1 MVFNGKCYLVRGA
14 PSKAFCSFVLA
25 MSDHVS
31 KLTTDLL
38 IHELKDVTG
47 WEYMGFYLGFGMA
60 DIKEIEQDHPDTAR
74 RRMEM
79 LDRWMRKEV
88 SPSWEM
94 VIEALEKMSE
104 LRLAHQLR
112 EKYCTQQHKD
122 EKPPTSTSEDQTDSQ
137 EIERVLKVDRNNIV
151 AQQIEDFEDRYLVI
165 VRNTEAVIKSGNPP
179 GRDIEWFSDYYMS
192 KEVTK
197 VEELFDQLKPLDYLN
212 CTMLEKI
219 IKYFLKQDQ
228 LVVAEFND
236 YIQDLKKFKLSTSVQ
251 EFMESIEAAQRPLS
265 ETERP
270 GTITVK
276 LRLVGGWLTKTVN
289 DLDKLLKVLFEDK
302 SSVLS
307 HIKIELGSVIIT
319 YLAPQTEVDSL
330 ITIVAGK
337 ISFMIQV
344 GICELQIGDAVVT
357 STQSET
363 SDLSFESFLIK
374 SVLNNNINALNF
386 LLDISTSPDAADG
399 EGRTPLM
406 FASQLGNSKAVS
418 GLLKASANPN
428 VPLRQ
433 NGATSLLFASLD
445 GHSSIVGMLL
455 NANANPN
462 LQTVDGITPLFAAS
476 CRGHSDI
483 VRLLLKANANPNLHT
498 DNGATPLHLASGCG
512 HSDIISLLLTA
523 NANPNSQD
531 KIGVTPLYEAS
542 MNGHYD
548 AVNLLLKANA
558 NPNLHLDNGA
568 TPLHT
573 ASYYG
578 HSEIIS
584 LLLTAN
590 ANPNSQDI
598 NGVTP
603 LYAASMDGHYD
614 AVNLLL
620 KASADPNLHAHDGTT
635 PLYDASGH
643 GYFDIVSLLVKA
655 NANPNILADEG
666 KTPLHVASMNG
677 HCNVVNSLLEA
688 GADSNLHTKEVRTPL
703 MYACIKCHSQVVQL
717 LMTSGADPNLQMAKG
732 GITALMCACQ
742 VGCFESVELLL
753 ASGADPNLRS
763 HDGVTALDL
772 AACEGHDD
780 IVDLIQTFELSHS
793 SSTSPVLT
801 ATEVATNVD
810 NEVLASLYKAM
821 EKLLVEKTESFIS
834 AQYHKIEKVL
844 PHKHEQELQ

>member
-1 MVFNGKCYLVRGA
+1 
-14 PSKAFCSFVLA
+14 
-25 MSDHVS
+25 MSDCVS

-38 IHELKDVTG
+38 IHELKDVTR
-47 WEYMGFYLGFGMA
+47 WEYLGFYLGFGMA

-79 LDRWMRKEV
+79 LHRWMRKEV
-88 SPSWEM
+88 SPSWVM

-122 EKPPTSTSEDQTDSQ
+122 EKPPTSMREEQADSQ
-137 EIERVLKVDRNNIV
+137 ATERVLKVDRKDRV
-151 AQQIEDFEDRYLVI
+151 AREIEGFEDKYLVI
-165 VRNTEAVIKSGNPP
+165 VRELEATLKRENPTV
-179 GRDIEWFSDYYMS
+179 REINRFSNYYMS
-192 KEVTK
+192 KEVNK
-197 VEELFDQLKPLDYLN
+197 VEEMFDQLQPLDYLN
-212 CTMLEKI
+212 YTMLEKI
-219 IKYFLKQDQ
+219 IKYFLKQLQDQ
-228 LVVAEFND
+228 PVVGELND
-236 YIQDLKKFKLSTSVQ
+236 YIQDLEKFKQSTSVQ
-251 EFMESIEAAQRPLS
+251 EFMESIEAAQQPLS
-265 ETERP
+265 ETEIP
-270 GTITVK
+270 GTIFVK
-276 LRLVGGWLTKTVN
+276 LWLVGGWLTKTMN

-307 HIKIELGSVIIT
+307 HIKIVRGSVIII
-319 YLAPQTEVDSL
+319 YLASQTEIDSL

-337 ISFMIQV
+337 ISFMDQV
-344 GICELQIGDAVVT
+344 GICELQVGDTVVT
-357 STQSET
+357 SAQSET
-363 SDLSFESFLIK
+363 SDLSFESFLIE

-418 GLLKASANPN
+418 VLLKANANPN

-483 VRLLLKANANPNLHT
+483 VRLLLKANANPNLHI
-498 DNGATPLHLASGCG
+498 DNGTTPLHTASYCG

-531 KIGVTPLYEAS
+531 KNGVTPLYEAS

-558 NPNLHLDNGA
+558 KPNLHNGA

-620 KASADPNLHAHDGTT
+620 KANADPNLHAHDGTT
-635 PLYDASGH
+635 PLYEASGH
-643 GYFDIVSLLVKA
+643 GHFDIVSLLVKA
-655 NANPNILADEG
+655 SANPNILADKG
-666 KTPLHVASMNG
+666 RTPLHVASMNG
-677 HCNVVNSLLEA
+677 HCDVVNFLLEA
-688 GADSNLHTKEVRTPL
+688 GADSNLHTKEVHTPL
-703 MYACIKCHSQVVQL
+703 IYACIKCHSQVVQL
-717 LMTSGADPNLQMAKG
+717 LMTSGADPNLQMANG
-732 GITALMCACQ
+732 GITALMCACH

-753 ASGADPNLRS
+753 ASGADPDLRS

-780 IVDLIQTFELSHS
+780 IVDLIQTFELSQS

-801 ATEVATNVD
+801 ATEMATNVD
-810 NEVLASLYKAM
+810 NEALASFYQAM

-844 PHKHEQELQ
+844 PHKHEQELQRFPF

>member
-1 MVFNGKCYLVRGA
+1 
-14 PSKAFCSFVLA
+14 
-25 MSDHVS
+25 MSGCVS

-47 WEYMGFYLGFGMA
+47 WQALGNYLGFGMA

-88 SPSWEM
+88 SPSWVM

-137 EIERVLKVDRNNIV
+137 ATERVLRVDRKDRVGRGIEGFELKYLEIVSKVEDALKRESPSARNIK
-151 AQQIEDFEDRYLVI
+151 R
-165 VRNTEAVIKSGNPP
+165 
-179 GRDIEWFSDYYMS
+179 FSKCFMS
-192 KEVTK
+192 KEVTE
-197 VEELFDQLKPLDYLN
+197 VEELIDQLEPLDYLN
-212 CTMLEKI
+212 YAMLEMI
-219 IKYFLKQDQ
+219 INHFLKQDQ
-228 LVVAEFND
+228 SMVSELNG
-236 YIQDLKKFKLSTSVQ
+236 YIQDLEEFKKSTSVK
-251 EFMESIEAAQRPLS
+251 EFMESIEAAQKPLS
-265 ETERP
+265 ETEIP
-270 GTITVK
+270 GTITVQ
-276 LRLVGGWLTKTVN
+276 LQLVGKWLEKTMS
-289 DLDKLLKVLFEDK
+289 DLEKLLKVLFEDK

-307 HIKIELGSVIIT
+307 RIKIVRGSVIIT
-319 YLAPQTEVDSL
+319 YLAPQTEAKSL
-330 ITIVAGK
+330 LTIVAGK
-337 ISFMIQV
+337 ISFMVQV
-344 GICELQIGDAVVT
+344 GICELQIGDTVVT
-357 STQSET
+357 SALSEI
-363 SDLSFESFLIK
+363 SYMYLSFESFLIK

-418 GLLKASANPN
+418 VLLKANANPN

-483 VRLLLKANANPNLHT
+483 VRLLLKANANPNLHI
-498 DNGATPLHLASGCG
+498 DNGTTPLHTASYCG

-531 KIGVTPLYEAS
+531 KNGVTPLYEAS

-558 NPNLHLDNGA
+558 KPNLHNGA

-620 KASADPNLHAHDGTT
+620 KANADPNLHAHDGTT
-635 PLYDASGH
+635 PLYEASGH
-643 GYFDIVSLLVKA
+643 GHFDIVSLLVKA
-655 NANPNILADEG
+655 SANPNILADKG
-666 KTPLHVASMNG
+666 RTPLHVASMNG
-677 HCNVVNSLLEA
+677 HCDVVNFLLEA
-688 GADSNLHTKEVRTPL
+688 GADSNLHTKEVHTPL
-703 MYACIKCHSQVVQL
+703 IYACIKCHSQVVQL
-717 LMTSGADPNLQMAKG
+717 LMTSGADPNLQMANG
-732 GITALMCACQ
+732 GITALMCACH

-753 ASGADPNLRS
+753 ASGADPDLRS

-780 IVDLIQTFELSHS
+780 IVDLIQTFELSQS

-801 ATEVATNVD
+801 ATEMATNVD
-810 NEVLASLYKAM
+810 NEALASFYQAM

-844 PHKHEQELQ
+844 PHKHEQELQRFPF